1 MRGLEQSSMNA
12 RPKRIALPPR
22 MWEAMRPLLK
32 ADLLKISEGQRT
44 RLERYGVRTSFR
56 LKNGTVKED
65 VTVNWDGTLSDEFY
79 NEYGT
84 RAEVYGP
91 PRFSPEEIESWGKYS
106 RKRSP
111 TWKNWFNTASTWS
124 ARVNSDGRVLQE

>member
-1 MRGLEQSSMNA
+1 MRDLEQASIDA
-12 RPKRIALPPR
+12 RPKLVALPPL

-32 ADLLKISEGQRT
+32 ADLLQISKGQRT

-79 NEYGT
+79 DEYGAK
-84 RAEVYGP
+84 AEVYGP
-91 PRFSPEEIESWGKYS
+91 PRFTPDEIESWGKYS
-106 RKRSP
+106 RRRSP
-111 TWKNWFNTASTWS
+111 TWKNWFNTVATWN
-124 ARVNSDGRVLQE
+124 ARVSFDGRVLQE